1 MPTPTLEEL
10 LALKEKMSSLPSFQK
25 DTEEDIVSDALAAPV
40 RPEYTEAKQKAL
52 KEREN
57 YIEDLNKKRLVPF
70 SDEKDT
76 LAKERML
83 KEYDRFNDP
92 ENIALKTIR
101 TIDEQREK
109 RQEEKSQLA
118 ELIQN
123 EQKKL
128 QSTTNP
134 FDVARINSRLSGY
147 QNKFTSLGDQSSSVA
162 PFYPTPDGAPVEEKQ
177 LDITPTVAAAPKRA
191 LASVQPAEKQAEDAQ
206 LQKILQQPSEYE
218 DLLAR
223 FRDAQERQR
232 VAQLGVG
239 LTQAAERIGSAIAMT
254 KPGDQ
259 SVYEQAMKQA
269 GGITEQFK
277 EEETMAR
284 EAKRQDPKSPESE
297 AARQLLKE
305 QGITVPDTVSAA
317 FIEKQYPQFTAII
330 NRKELAK
337 QEAIRRQERAQD
349 RQDRLMERLEGKNRE
364 LALRLAPKIQN
375 KKYDT
380 YTELAAQKALVDE
393 AVRNPNPQR
402 DITVFYS
409 FVKALDPESVVR
421 EGELKFVQTSR
432 SIPEGLRQTLKNA
445 LTGEKLSK
453 EERLRIQDF
462 MNQRLQLSQK
472 QWQDSAA
479 PFLKQTSEAGIDQE
493 LVAPGT
499 TAIGSQAQEKK
510 STITLPEK
518 SAARL
523 KVGQSFTVQSTGK
536 TYKVNADGKTAT
548 EL

>member
-1 MPTPTLEEL
+1 MPTLEEL

-25 DTEEDIVSDALAAPV
+25 DTEETIVSDAFAAPV
-40 RPEYTEAKQKAL
+40 RPEYTSFLDEYKKTVRPRPEGIRSFLGTSSPEELAL
-52 KEREN
+52 Q
-57 YIEDLNKKRLVPF
+57 DLNEYDK
-70 SDEKDT
+70 
-76 LAKERML
+76 L
-83 KEYDRFNDP
+83 KGMTSGQRSEYDRARLAD
-92 ENIALKTIR
+92 LT
-101 TIDEQREK
+101 K
-109 RQEEKSQLA
+109 RANSVVA
-118 ELIQN
+118 QN
-123 EQKKL
+123 NKQ
-128 QSTTNP
+128 P
-134 FDVARINSRLSGY
+134 IVAQDS
-147 QNKFTSLGDQSSSVA
+147 A
-162 PFYPTPDGAPVEEKQ
+162 PSAAFYPTPTGAAISEKQ
-177 LDITPTVAAAPKRA
+177 LDVTPTSAAAPKRA
-191 LASVQPAEKQAEDAQ
+191 LASAKPVEKQAEDSQ
-206 LQKILQQPSEYE
+206 LEKILQQPSEYE

-232 VAQLGVG
+232 MAQLGVG
-239 LTQAAERIGSAIAMT
+239 LTQAAERIGSSIAMV

-277 EEETMAR
+277 EEETIAR
-284 EAKRQDPKSPESE
+284 EAKRQDPKSSESE

-317 FIEKQYPQFTAII
+317 FIEKQYPQFASII
-330 NRKELAK
+330 RSKEDAK
-337 QEAIRRQERAQD
+337 REAIRRQERAEE
-349 RQDRLMERLEGKNRE
+349 RQERMLERLDGKKRE

-375 KKYDT
+375 KKYET
-380 YTELAAQKALVDE
+380 YTEILAQKNLVDQ

-402 DITVFYS
+402 DVTVFYS

-432 SIPEGLRQTLKNA
+432 SIPDGLRQTLKNA

-462 MNQRLQLSQK
+462 MNQRLQLAQK
-472 QWQDSAA
+472 QWEDSAS
-479 PFLKQTSEAGIDQE
+479 PFLKQTSEAGIEQE

-499 TAIGSQAQEKK
+499 AAASPQAQEKK
-510 STITLPEK
+510 ATITLPEK